1 MLFVLFMEVINHIVR
16 WWLDGQGLLT
26 QLGSAVIR
34 QRVSLYAD
42 DPILFIVPNESDL
55 LVLKV
60 TLHIFGQASRLA
72 GP

>member
-1 MLFVLFMEVINHIVR
+1 MLFVLVMGVINHIVQ
-16 WWLDGQGLLT
+16 WLDGQGLFT

-42 DPILFIVPNESDL
+42 DPILFVVPNESDL

-60 TLHIFGQASRLA
+60 TLQIFGQASRLA